1 MSNGRSINQKSI
13 KGFTTF
19 VHSHIACYTILNV
32 EGKREMPPKVR
43 QLKAALSKAGFLVRP
58 AKGSHT
64 MWIHPAF
71 PDLSVTV
78 SGKDGDDAKP
88 YQVRDVQ
95 NTLKRLEG
103 RK

>member
-1 MSNGRSINQKSI
+1 MSNDLSIRKALKSLPLSSWPS
-13 KGFTTF
+13 T
-19 VHSHIACYTILNV
+19 ACYTIINV

-71 PDLSVTV
+71 PGISVTV

-88 YQVRDVQ
+88 YQIRDVQ

-103 RK
+103 